1 LHHLF
6 RAGEILGAVL
16 LTWHNLHLYQDLM
29 RGLRDAI
36 AEGRLAAFAAE
47 WATREAEGDIEPV

>member
-1 LHHLF
+1 
-6 RAGEILGAVL
+6 